1 MCIAITGA
9 YAPCV
14 CRACVCVLPQRLRA
28 GPPLPSPPS
37 TARHFYVHL
46 SACFL
51 YPALSSPLFSG
62 MHTYPFLLMYQEE
75 VEAILS
81 LGPVRA
87 R

>member
-1 MCIAITGA
+1 M
-9 YAPCV
+9 
-14 CRACVCVLPQRLRA
+14 
-28 GPPLPSPPS
+28 
-37 TARHFYVHL
+37 HL

-51 YPALSSPLFSG
+51 YPALASPLFSG

-75 VEAILS
+75 VEEILS

>member
-1 MCIAITGA
+1 M
-9 YAPCV
+9 P
-14 CRACVCVLPQRLRA
+14 LLS
-28 GPPLPSPPS
+28 LPSPPS

-51 YPALSSPLFSG
+51 YPALASPLFSG

-75 VEAILS
+75 VEEILS